1 MALSVFAGSS
11 QLAATPL
18 ILAGAPIWVILAT
31 AFCVNLRFVVFS
43 AHLRSY
49 LMHHPRWLRMAGGYF
64 IADLSYVM
72 FVQRFASPAT
82 TAEGRLAQDAFM
94 AGNCMVNWLSWVTS
108 CLLGILLGDAVP
120 LSWGLGFAGILAL
133 IGVGS
138 SLASS
143 GLRRLSAGVAGAAAV
158 VTFALP
164 LKLNILLAIMLAV
177 AVCLAAE
184 RWLPASKAKVT

>member
-1 MALSVFAGSS
+1 
-11 QLAATPL
+11 
-18 ILAGAPIWVILAT
+18 
-31 AFCVNLRFVVFS
+31 
-43 AHLRSY
+43 
-49 LMHHPRWLRMAGGYF
+49 MHHPRWLRMAGGYF

-177 AVCLAAE
+177 AVCLAVE

>member
-1 MALSVFAGSS
+1 MFFLAPLRAHPEFLVGARQFLPAAPGVAAWGLVTGVAMLKSGLSNVEASFMALSVFAGSS

-94 AGNCMVNWLSWVTS
+94 AGNCMVNWLSWV
-108 CLLGILLGDAVP
+108 
-120 LSWGLGFAGILAL
+120 
-133 IGVGS
+133 
-138 SLASS
+138 ASS
-143 GLRRLSAGVAGAAAV
+143 VCSASCWGTRCRYPGVLV
-158 VTFALP
+158 
-164 LKLNILLAIMLAV
+164 
-177 AVCLAAE
+177 
-184 RWLPASKAKVT
+184 LPASWR